1 MVFSSLLFVFLFLA
15 LNLVSQAALRGARQ
29 KNIAMLLFSLVF
41 FSWAGPRYVVLLL
54 LDTALCWFFAI
65 CIEREPQR
73 KKLHLSLCVA
83 LVLLVLGIFKYTGF
97 LMGNLQSLFGWPEVI
112 PQIVLPIGIS
122 FYTFQLISYV
132 VDVYRGGVRAQK
144 KYWILLLY
152 ASLFHQC
159 IAGPIV
165 RYRDVAQ
172 DLAKRQVHAEEVSRG
187 VSRFTVGLAKKAV
200 LANSVAVL
208 ADRWLPM
215 TTEGLAKIPTA
226 GLWLGGLCYMLQIY
240 LDFSAYSD
248 MAIGMGLMCG
258 FHYKENFNYPYI
270 ASSVTD
276 FWRRWHISLSTFFR
290 DYVYIPLG
298 GNRRGKG
305 RQLLNLFIVWGLTG
319 LWHGASWNY
328 VLWGLYFFLF
338 LVIEKF
344 LLGEKQQRIPAV
356 LRHLFLLII
365 VYFCWVI
372 FRFRDAAALG
382 MALRGLFGGGTAAA
396 GMAVGL
402 SLKNN
407 IFLLLVACVACTP
420 LTAKLWQRWKAAAQ
434 GDSVFAGNRL
444 LRGAA
449 AVWEVIHPVLL
460 LLLAAMALAGDSYN
474 PFLYFQFWGKKS
486 LRGKGGAQ
494 PLSAKPK
501 AAREARGAR
510 PQGGR
515 AAPRSP
521 RFLRIGG
528 DAGMIYPR
536 FAGTGQDWKPAF

>member
-132 VDVYRGGVRAQK
+132 VDVYRGEVRAQK

-298 GNRRGKG
+298 GNRCGLP
-305 RQLLNLFIVWGLTG
+305 RQILNLIIVWGLTG
-319 LWHGASWNY
+319 LWHGASWNFL
-328 VLWGLYFFLF
+328 LWGLYYGVILI
-338 LVIEKF
+338 IEKVW
-344 LLGEKQQRIPAV
+344 LQKPLQKAPGVVQR
-356 LRHLFLLII
+356 LYSLLLII
-365 VYFCWVI
+365 LGWVI
-372 FRFRDAAALG
+372 FALTDFGAIGNYFAAL
-382 MALRGLFGGGTAAA
+382 FGAHGGADAQT
-396 GMAVGL
+396 MYL
-402 SLKNN
+402 LTTN
-407 IFLLLVACVACTP
+407 ISLLLVAALACTRWPAHAANDLLARLPQAAQTLLRCLFYAAVLLMCVAF
-420 LTAKLWQRWKAAAQ
+420 L
-434 GDSVFAGNRL
+434 V
-444 LRGAA
+444 
-449 AVWEVIHPVLL
+449 
-460 LLLAAMALAGDSYN
+460 GDSYN
-474 PFLYFQFWGKKS
+474 PFLYF
-486 LRGKGGAQ
+486 
-494 PLSAKPK
+494 
-501 AAREARGAR
+501 
-510 PQGGR
+510 
-515 AAPRSP
+515 
-521 RFLRIGG
+521 RF
-528 DAGMIYPR
+528 
-536 FAGTGQDWKPAF
+536 

>member
-132 VDVYRGGVRAQK
+132 VDVYRGEVRAQK

-187 VSRFTVGLAKKAV
+187 ISRFTVGLAKKAV

-215 TTEGLAKIPTA
+215 TTEGLAKIPTT

-298 GNRRGKG
+298 GNRCGLP
-305 RQLLNLFIVWGLTG
+305 RQILNLIIVWGLTG
-319 LWHGASWNY
+319 LWHGASWNFL
-328 VLWGLYFFLF
+328 LWGLYYGVILI
-338 LVIEKF
+338 IEKVW
-344 LLGEKQQRIPAV
+344 LQKPLQKAPGVVQR
-356 LRHLFLLII
+356 LYSLLLII
-365 VYFCWVI
+365 LGWVI
-372 FRFRDAAALG
+372 FALTDFGAIGNYFAAL
-382 MALRGLFGGGTAAA
+382 FGAHGGADAQT
-396 GMAVGL
+396 MYL
-402 SLKNN
+402 LTTN
-407 IFLLLVACVACTP
+407 ISLLLVAALACTRWPAHAANDLLARLPQAAQTLLRCLFYAAVLLMCVAF
-420 LTAKLWQRWKAAAQ
+420 L
-434 GDSVFAGNRL
+434 V
-444 LRGAA
+444 
-449 AVWEVIHPVLL
+449 
-460 LLLAAMALAGDSYN
+460 GDSYN
-474 PFLYFQFWGKKS
+474 PFLYF
-486 LRGKGGAQ
+486 
-494 PLSAKPK
+494 
-501 AAREARGAR
+501 
-510 PQGGR
+510 
-515 AAPRSP
+515 
-521 RFLRIGG
+521 RF
-528 DAGMIYPR
+528 
-536 FAGTGQDWKPAF
+536 

>member
-15 LNLVSQAALRGARQ
+15 LNLVSQAALRGVRQ
-29 KNIAMLLFSLVF
+29 KNIAMLIFSMVF

-54 LDTALCWFFAI
+54 LDTALCWFFALQ
-65 CIEREPQR
+65 IEKQPGR
-73 KKLHLSLCVA
+73 KKLHLTLCVA
-83 LVLLVLGIFKYTGF
+83 LVLAVLGVFKYTGF
-97 LMGNLQSLFGWPEVI
+97 LLGNLQGLFGWPPLI
-112 PQIVLPIGIS
+112 PEIVLPIGIS

-132 VDVYRGGVRAQK
+132 ADVYRGEVEAQK
-144 KYWILLLY
+144 KYWLLLLY

-165 RYRDVAQ
+165 RYRDVAH
-172 DLAKRQVHAEEVSRG
+172 DIETRRVLPEEISRG

-208 ADRWLPM
+208 ADRWLP
-215 TTEGLAKIPTA
+215 TAGGLSGIPTA

-258 FHYKENFNYPYI
+258 FHYRENFNYPYI

-276 FWRRWHISLSTFFR
+276 FWRRWHISLSSFFR

-298 GNRRGKG
+298 GNRCGRG
-305 RQLLNLFIVWGLTG
+305 RQLLNLLIVWGLTG

-328 VLWGLYFFLF
+328 VLWGLYFFVF
-338 LVIEKF
+338 LAVEKF
-344 LLGEKQQRIPAV
+344 LLGSRLEKIPAV
-356 LRHLFLLII
+356 VRHIAVLLI

-382 MALRGLFGGGTAAA
+382 MALRGLFGCGAAAA
-396 GMAVGL
+396 GMTVKI

-407 IFLLLVACVACTP
+407 IFLLAAAGLACTP
-420 LTAKLWQRWKAAAQ
+420 LASGLWQRWRATE
-434 GDSVFAGNRL
+434 RPL

-449 AVWEVIHPVLL
+449 AVWEVIHPVVLL
-460 LLLAAMALAGDSYN
+460 LLSAMALAGDSYN
-474 PFLYFQFWGKKS
+474 PFLYFQF
-486 LRGKGGAQ
+486 
-494 PLSAKPK
+494 
-501 AAREARGAR
+501 
-510 PQGGR
+510 
-515 AAPRSP
+515 
-521 RFLRIGG
+521 
-528 DAGMIYPR
+528 
-536 FAGTGQDWKPAF
+536 

>member
-1 MVFSSLLFVFLFLA
+1 MSLAEKRGLFYAGFDFGEDKMVFSSLLFVFLFLA
-15 LNLVSQAALRGARQ
+15 LNLVSQAALQGVRK
-29 KNIAMLLFSLVF
+29 KNIAMLIFSMVF

-54 LDTALCWFFAI
+54 LDTALCWFFAVR
-65 CIEREPQR
+65 IEREPKR
-73 KKLHLSLCVA
+73 KKRYLTLCVA

-97 LMGNLQSLFGWPEVI
+97 LLENLQSLFGVPELI
-112 PQIVLPIGIS
+112 PEIVLPIGIS

-132 VDVYRGGVRAQK
+132 VDVYRGEVQAQK
-144 KYWILLLY
+144 KYWLLLLY

-165 RYRDVAQ
+165 RYRDVAH
-172 DLAKRQVHAEEVSRG
+172 DIDTRRVLPEEVSRG

-215 TTEGLAKIPTA
+215 TAEGIAAVPTA

-248 MAIGMGLMCG
+248 MAIGMGLMCS

-298 GNRRGKG
+298 GNRCSRA

-338 LVIEKF
+338 LAVEKF
-344 LLGEKQQRIPAV
+344 LLGERLQKIPSAA
-356 LRHLFLLII
+356 RHIVVLII
-365 VYFCWVI
+365 VYFCWII

-382 MALRGLFGGGTAAA
+382 MALRGLLGGGAAVA
-396 GMAVGL
+396 NMTVGL
-402 SLKNN
+402 ALKNN
-407 IFLLLVACVACTP
+407 IFLLLVSCIACTP
-420 LTAKLWQRWKAAAQ
+420 LAAKLWQRWKDAA
-434 GDSVFAGNRL
+434 GGNEVFAGNRL
-444 LRGAA
+444 LRSTA
-449 AVWEVIHPVLL
+449 AVWEAAHPVLL
-460 LLLAAMALAGDSYN
+460 LLLSAMALAGDSYN
-474 PFLYFQFWGKKS
+474 PFLYFQF
-486 LRGKGGAQ
+486 
-494 PLSAKPK
+494 
-501 AAREARGAR
+501 
-510 PQGGR
+510 
-515 AAPRSP
+515 
-521 RFLRIGG
+521 
-528 DAGMIYPR
+528 
-536 FAGTGQDWKPAF
+536 

>member
-15 LNLVSQAALRGARQ
+15 LNLVSQAALRGVRK
-29 KNIAMLLFSLVF
+29 KNIAMLIFSMVF
-41 FSWAGPRYVVLLL
+41 FSWAGPRYVILLL
-54 LDTALCWFFAI
+54 LDTALCWYFALR
-65 CIEREPQR
+65 IEKNPKR
-73 KKLHLSLCVA
+73 KKQYMTLCT
-83 LVLLVLGIFKYTGF
+83 VLLLAVLGVFKYTGF
-97 LMGNLQSLFGWPEVI
+97 LLGNLQSLFGVPEVI
-112 PQIVLPIGIS
+112 PEIVLPIGIS

-132 VDVYRGGVRAQK
+132 TDVYRGEVPAQK
-144 KYWILLLY
+144 KYWLLLLY

-165 RYRDVAQ
+165 RYRDVAH
-172 DLAKRQVHAEEVSRG
+172 DIATRQVLPCEVSRG
-187 VSRFTVGLAKKAV
+187 VSRFTVGLAKKAI

-215 TTEGLAKIPTA
+215 TAEELSVIPTA

-305 RQLLNLFIVWGLTG
+305 RQLLNLLIVWGLTG

-338 LVIEKF
+338 LAVEKF
-344 LLGEKQQRIPAV
+344 LLGERQKKIPAAVRHIAV
-356 LRHLFLLII
+356 LLI

-372 FRFRDAAALG
+372 FRFCDAAALG
-382 MALRGLFGGGTAAA
+382 TAIQGLFGNTAAA
-396 GMAVGL
+396 ADMAVGL

-407 IFLLLVACVACTP
+407 IFLLAVACVACTP
-420 LTAKLWQRWKAAAQ
+420 LAAALWHRCKAAA
-434 GDSVFAGNRL
+434 GERNGVVCV
-444 LRGAA
+444 AA
-449 AVWEVIHPVLL
+449 AVWEVIHPVVLL
-460 LLLAAMALAGDSYN
+460 LLSAMALAGNSYN
-474 PFLYFQFWGKKS
+474 PFLYFQF
-486 LRGKGGAQ
+486 
-494 PLSAKPK
+494 
-501 AAREARGAR
+501 
-510 PQGGR
+510 
-515 AAPRSP
+515 
-521 RFLRIGG
+521 
-528 DAGMIYPR
+528 
-536 FAGTGQDWKPAF
+536 

>member
-15 LNLVSQAALRGARQ
+15 LNLASQAALRGARQ

-132 VDVYRGGVRAQK
+132 VDVYRGEVRAQK

-187 VSRFTVGLAKKAV
+187 ISRFTVGLAKKAV

-298 GNRRGKG
+298 GNRCGLP
-305 RQLLNLFIVWGLTG
+305 RQILNLIIVWGLTG
-319 LWHGASWNY
+319 LWHGASWNFL
-328 VLWGLYFFLF
+328 LWGLYYGVILI
-338 LVIEKF
+338 IEKVW
-344 LLGEKQQRIPAV
+344 LQKPLQKAPGVVQR
-356 LRHLFLLII
+356 LYSLLLII
-365 VYFCWVI
+365 LGWVI
-372 FRFRDAAALG
+372 FALTDFGAIGNYFAAL
-382 MALRGLFGGGTAAA
+382 FGAHGGADAQT
-396 GMAVGL
+396 MYL
-402 SLKNN
+402 LTTN
-407 IFLLLVACVACTP
+407 ISLLLVAALACTRWPAHAANDLLARLPQAAQTLLRCLFYAAVLLMCVAF
-420 LTAKLWQRWKAAAQ
+420 L
-434 GDSVFAGNRL
+434 V
-444 LRGAA
+444 
-449 AVWEVIHPVLL
+449 
-460 LLLAAMALAGDSYN
+460 GDSYN
-474 PFLYFQFWGKKS
+474 PFLYF
-486 LRGKGGAQ
+486 
-494 PLSAKPK
+494 
-501 AAREARGAR
+501 
-510 PQGGR
+510 
-515 AAPRSP
+515 
-521 RFLRIGG
+521 RF
-528 DAGMIYPR
+528 
-536 FAGTGQDWKPAF
+536 

>member
-132 VDVYRGGVRAQK
+132 VDVYRGEVRAQK

-187 VSRFTVGLAKKAV
+187 ISRFTVGLAKKAV

-305 RQLLNLFIVWGLTG
+305 GSSSTLFIVWGLTG
-319 LWHGASWNY
+319 LWHGASWNFL
-328 VLWGLYFFLF
+328 LWGLYYGVILI
-338 LVIEKF
+338 IEKVW
-344 LLGEKQQRIPAV
+344 LQKPLQKAPGVVQR
-356 LRHLFLLII
+356 LYSLLLII
-365 VYFCWVI
+365 LGWVI
-372 FRFRDAAALG
+372 FALTDFGAIGNYFAAL
-382 MALRGLFGGGTAAA
+382 FGAHGGADAQT
-396 GMAVGL
+396 MYL
-402 SLKNN
+402 LTTN
-407 IFLLLVACVACTP
+407 ISLLLVAALACTRWPAHAANDLLARLPQAAQTLLRCLFYAAVLLMCVAF
-420 LTAKLWQRWKAAAQ
+420 L
-434 GDSVFAGNRL
+434 V
-444 LRGAA
+444 
-449 AVWEVIHPVLL
+449 
-460 LLLAAMALAGDSYN
+460 GDSYN
-474 PFLYFQFWGKKS
+474 PFLYF
-486 LRGKGGAQ
+486 
-494 PLSAKPK
+494 
-501 AAREARGAR
+501 
-510 PQGGR
+510 
-515 AAPRSP
+515 
-521 RFLRIGG
+521 RF
-528 DAGMIYPR
+528 
-536 FAGTGQDWKPAF
+536 

>member
-73 KKLHLSLCVA
+73 KKLHLSMCVA

-132 VDVYRGGVRAQK
+132 VDVYRGEVRAQK

-187 VSRFTVGLAKKAV
+187 ISRFTVGLAKKAV

-319 LWHGASWNY
+319 LWHGASWNFL
-328 VLWGLYFFLF
+328 LWGLYYGAILI
-338 LVIEKF
+338 IEKVW
-344 LLGEKQQRIPAV
+344 LQKPLQKAPGVVQR
-356 LRHLFLLII
+356 LYSLLLII
-365 VYFCWVI
+365 LGWVI
-372 FRFRDAAALG
+372 FALTDFGAIGNYFAAL
-382 MALRGLFGGGTAAA
+382 FGAHGGADAQT
-396 GMAVGL
+396 MYL
-402 SLKNN
+402 LTTN
-407 IFLLLVACVACTP
+407 ISLLLVAALACTRWPAHAANDLLARLPQAAQTLLRCLFYAAVLLMCVAF
-420 LTAKLWQRWKAAAQ
+420 L
-434 GDSVFAGNRL
+434 V
-444 LRGAA
+444 
-449 AVWEVIHPVLL
+449 
-460 LLLAAMALAGDSYN
+460 GDSYN
-474 PFLYFQFWGKKS
+474 PFLYF
-486 LRGKGGAQ
+486 
-494 PLSAKPK
+494 
-501 AAREARGAR
+501 
-510 PQGGR
+510 
-515 AAPRSP
+515 
-521 RFLRIGG
+521 RF
-528 DAGMIYPR
+528 
-536 FAGTGQDWKPAF
+536 

>member
-132 VDVYRGGVRAQK
+132 VDVYRGEVRAQK

-187 VSRFTVGLAKKAV
+187 ISRFTVGLAKKAV

-248 MAIGMGLMCG
+248 MAIGMGLMCD
-258 FHYKENFNYPYI
+258 PI
-270 ASSVTD
+270 I
-276 FWRRWHISLSTFFR
+276 RRIST
-290 DYVYIPLG
+290 IP
-298 GNRRGKG
+298 
-305 RQLLNLFIVWGLTG
+305 I
-319 LWHGASWNY
+319 SPPPSP
-328 VLWGLYFFLF
+328 
-338 LVIEKF
+338 I
-344 LLGEKQQRIPAV
+344 
-356 LRHLFLLII
+356 
-365 VYFCWVI
+365 
-372 FRFRDAAALG
+372 
-382 MALRGLFGGGTAAA
+382 FGGGGTFRFPPSSGIMCISRWAATA
-396 GMAVGL
+396 G
-402 SLKNN
+402 
-407 IFLLLVACVACTP
+407 
-420 LTAKLWQRWKAAAQ
+420 
-434 GDSVFAGNRL
+434 
-444 LRGAA
+444 
-449 AVWEVIHPVLL
+449 
-460 LLLAAMALAGDSYN
+460 
-474 PFLYFQFWGKKS
+474 
-486 LRGKGGAQ
+486 
-494 PLSAKPK
+494 
-501 AAREARGAR
+501 ARG
-510 PQGGR
+510 GSSSTCSLCGV
-515 AAPRSP
+515 
-521 RFLRIGG
+521 
-528 DAGMIYPR
+528 
-536 FAGTGQDWKPAF
+536 

>member
-132 VDVYRGGVRAQK
+132 VDVYRGEVRAQK

-187 VSRFTVGLAKKAV
+187 ISRFTVGLAKKAV

-319 LWHGASWNY
+319 LWHGASWNFL
-328 VLWGLYFFLF
+328 LWGLYYGVILI
-338 LVIEKF
+338 IEKVW
-344 LLGEKQQRIPAV
+344 LQKPLQKAPGVVQR
-356 LRHLFLLII
+356 LYSLLLII
-365 VYFCWVI
+365 LGWVI
-372 FRFRDAAALG
+372 FALTDFGAIGNYFAAL
-382 MALRGLFGGGTAAA
+382 FGAHGGTDAQT
-396 GMAVGL
+396 MYL
-402 SLKNN
+402 LTTN
-407 IFLLLVACVACTP
+407 ISLLLVAALACTRWPAHAANDLLARLPQAAQTLLRCLFYAAVLLMCVAF
-420 LTAKLWQRWKAAAQ
+420 L
-434 GDSVFAGNRL
+434 V
-444 LRGAA
+444 
-449 AVWEVIHPVLL
+449 
-460 LLLAAMALAGDSYN
+460 GDSYN
-474 PFLYFQFWGKKS
+474 PFLYF
-486 LRGKGGAQ
+486 
-494 PLSAKPK
+494 
-501 AAREARGAR
+501 
-510 PQGGR
+510 
-515 AAPRSP
+515 
-521 RFLRIGG
+521 RF
-528 DAGMIYPR
+528 
-536 FAGTGQDWKPAF
+536 

>member
-319 LWHGASWNY
+319 LWHGASWNFL
-328 VLWGLYFFLF
+328 LWGLYYGVILI
-338 LVIEKF
+338 IEKVW
-344 LLGEKQQRIPAV
+344 LQKPLQKAPGVVQR
-356 LRHLFLLII
+356 LYSLLLII
-365 VYFCWVI
+365 LGWVI
-372 FRFRDAAALG
+372 FALTDFGAIGNYFAAL
-382 MALRGLFGGGTAAA
+382 FGAHGGTDAQT
-396 GMAVGL
+396 MYL
-402 SLKNN
+402 LTTN
-407 IFLLLVACVACTP
+407 ISLLLVAALACTRWPAHAANDLLARLPQAAQTLLRCLFYAAVLLMCVAF
-420 LTAKLWQRWKAAAQ
+420 L
-434 GDSVFAGNRL
+434 V
-444 LRGAA
+444 
-449 AVWEVIHPVLL
+449 
-460 LLLAAMALAGDSYN
+460 GDSYN
-474 PFLYFQFWGKKS
+474 PFLYF
-486 LRGKGGAQ
+486 
-494 PLSAKPK
+494 
-501 AAREARGAR
+501 
-510 PQGGR
+510 
-515 AAPRSP
+515 
-521 RFLRIGG
+521 RF
-528 DAGMIYPR
+528 
-536 FAGTGQDWKPAF
+536 

>member
-132 VDVYRGGVRAQK
+132 VDVYRGEVRAQK

-187 VSRFTVGLAKKAV
+187 ISRFTVGLAKKAV

-298 GNRRGKG
+298 GNRCGLP
-305 RQLLNLFIVWGLTG
+305 RQILNLIIVWGLTG
-319 LWHGASWNY
+319 LRHGASWNFL
-328 VLWGLYFFLF
+328 LWGLYYGVILI
-338 LVIEKF
+338 IEKVW
-344 LLGEKQQRIPAV
+344 LQKPLQKAPGVVQR
-356 LRHLFLLII
+356 LYSLLLII
-365 VYFCWVI
+365 LGWVI
-372 FRFRDAAALG
+372 FALTDFGAIGNYFAAL
-382 MALRGLFGGGTAAA
+382 FGAHGGADAQT
-396 GMAVGL
+396 MYL
-402 SLKNN
+402 LTTN
-407 IFLLLVACVACTP
+407 ISLLLVAALACT
-420 LTAKLWQRWKAAAQ
+420 RWPAHAANDLLARLPQAAQ
-434 GDSVFAGNRL
+434 TL
-444 LRGAA
+444 LRCLFYA
-449 AVWEVIHPVLL
+449 AVLL
-460 LLLAAMALAGDSYN
+460 MCIAFLVGDSYN
-474 PFLYFQFWGKKS
+474 PFLYF
-486 LRGKGGAQ
+486 
-494 PLSAKPK
+494 
-501 AAREARGAR
+501 
-510 PQGGR
+510 
-515 AAPRSP
+515 
-521 RFLRIGG
+521 RF
-528 DAGMIYPR
+528 
-536 FAGTGQDWKPAF
+536 